1 MRKPAAERGPSLVR
15 RLVMLAAAWSL
26 AVLVVAGISLSL
38 FFTHTATVR
47 FDDELGE
54 TVDGLL
60 AGTSVEGGVVTPPPA
75 SDPREQRTYSGEY
88 WEIAAPDGTGG
99 LKALARS
106 RSLWDRALEPPPQ
119 GAVALANAQGK
130 SVFYDSVGPLDQ
142 PVRVDALQARVEGIS
157 TPVVF
162 MAAEDRTPV
171 DRDVRT
177 FVTTIAVALGIL
189 GVGLIA
195 AVIIQVRVGLRPL
208 FALRR
213 EVADVRTG
221 KSERVAG
228 AYPTELEPLASELNA
243 LVAHNQQVV
252 ERQRTHVGNL
262 AHALKTPLS
271 VILTEASQQGGELA
285 DVVERQ
291 ARIMS
296 QQVDHHLRRAR
307 AAARA
312 QGLGER
318 TEVAPVIEELARAL
332 ERIFRDKITQIDFS
346 CPDGLMFVGERQ
358 DLLEVAGNV
367 MENACKWARGRVRVR
382 CAAVIGHRRAFT
394 VIVEDDGEGLAA
406 DQREAVLRRGER
418 LDESAPGSGLGLSIV
433 DELARAYGGSIV
445 LGESALGG
453 LRVEIT
459 LPRAES

>member
-208 FALRR
+208 FAQRR
-213 EVADVRTG
+213 
-221 KSERVAG
+221 
-228 AYPTELEPLASELNA
+228 
-243 LVAHNQQVV
+243 
-252 ERQRTHVGNL
+252 
-262 AHALKTPLS
+262 
-271 VILTEASQQGGELA
+271 
-285 DVVERQ
+285 
-291 ARIMS
+291 
-296 QQVDHHLRRAR
+296 
-307 AAARA
+307 
-312 QGLGER
+312 
-318 TEVAPVIEELARAL
+318 
-332 ERIFRDKITQIDFS
+332 
-346 CPDGLMFVGERQ
+346 
-358 DLLEVAGNV
+358 
-367 MENACKWARGRVRVR
+367 
-382 CAAVIGHRRAFT
+382 
-394 VIVEDDGEGLAA
+394 
-406 DQREAVLRRGER
+406 
-418 LDESAPGSGLGLSIV
+418 
-433 DELARAYGGSIV
+433 
-445 LGESALGG
+445 
-453 LRVEIT
+453 
-459 LPRAES
+459 